1 MNCQLQQVFGMSEG
15 LICMTDMVDTKEV
28 VVTCQGKP
36 ISEFDEIQ
44 IVDESFRQV
53 ANGEFGELVTRG
65 PYTIHGY
72 YKAPEANRESF
83 TPDGYYRTGDRAK
96 IRPDGNVVVTGRM
109 KDRINRGGEKITPSE
124 VEGYLC
130 SHPSV
135 KQSVVV
141 GLPDEIL
148 GQSICAFIVSE
159 SEELDLTS
167 LRSYLLSQGV
177 SSYKCPDVVISVSE
191 FPLTA
196 VGKINRKA
204 LVELAVKS

>member
-1 MNCQLQQVFGMSEG
+1 
-15 LICMTDMVDTKEV
+15 MVK
-28 VVTCQGKP
+28 
-36 ISEFDEIQ
+36 
-44 IVDESFRQV
+44 
-53 ANGEFGELVTRG
+53 
-65 PYTIHGY
+65 
-72 YKAPEANRESF
+72 
-83 TPDGYYRTGDRAK
+83 
-96 IRPDGNVVVTGRM
+96 
-109 KDRINRGGEKITPSE
+109 KITPSE

-167 LRSYLLSQGV
+167 LRSYLLSQGGV